1 VAIRKEVKQFMDT
14 IPRQDDEV
22 PNYQESLNVEDIL
35 KDIKF
40 LIDEQGGSKDKLKAY
55 LENVEEQVQTLKKN
69 SITELDKQ
77 QIKLLVEKHPYFKN
91 PCNYHIRLIT
101 IMKYLKRKG
110 VNILVEDIDLVVDSI
125 IATIDGV
132 VKVEYGR
139 YYRTRS

>member
-1 VAIRKEVKQFMDT
+1 MDT

-22 PNYQESLNVEDIL
+22 PNYQEALNVEDIL

-40 LIDEQGGSKDKLKAY
+40 LIDEHGGSKDRLKAY
-55 LENVEEQVQTLKKN
+55 LENVEEQVQSFKQN
-69 SITELDKQ
+69 AVTEADKQ

-110 VNILVEDIDLVVDSI
+110 INIAIEDIDLVVDSI
-125 IATIDGV
+125 IESIDGV

-139 YYRTRS
+139 YYRIRA